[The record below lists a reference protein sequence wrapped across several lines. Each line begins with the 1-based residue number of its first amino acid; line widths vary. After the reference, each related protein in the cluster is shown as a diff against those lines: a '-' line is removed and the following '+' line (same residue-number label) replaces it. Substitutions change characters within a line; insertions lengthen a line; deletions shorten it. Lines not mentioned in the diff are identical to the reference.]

1 MAGAATLRPSLSGGG
16 SDVVDADG
24 ATWTYGDAVALP
36 SLASLHLAQP
46 VVGGAATPRH
56 RGGWLAAAGGGAL
69 AAGGARL
76 RGRAPGEAPHAPRVG
91 VRSTPR
97 GRRPRRRPHGAGG
110 RRGGRP
116 GR

>member
-16 SDVVDADG
+16 SDVVAADG

-56 RGGWLAAAGGGAL
+56 RGGWLAAADGGVLAVGAAPLPGSAGGMRPNPPVGGIAAPPRGGGSWPAPPPR
-69 AAGGARL
+69 ARFAPS
-76 RGRAPGEAPHAPRVG
+76 APG
-91 VRSTPR
+91 
-97 GRRPRRRPHGAGG
+97 
-110 RRGGRP
+110 
-116 GR
+116 